1 MTRTKD
7 LKGIGFRSVDT
18 EVDLHIGNLW
28 SMKKRNSIDQS
39 HERKRQVMVSETN
52 LIAVP
57 RRSEC
62 RSYSSMQRH
71 STIRH
76 LLSVRAIS
84 LLSAWWAVWLTMI
97 IVLVVTL
104 VYVRNQKRVARH
116 CTSHRWRWFA
126 HVHIEEK
133 EDCRH
138 RNTLLM
144 VHFFSFLFFS
154 SPPSAR
160 RSYLLYFT
168 FVEGHH
174 VENKS
179 SSSTEE
185 TNVKKTSRLGCKPS
199 RLSLSSN
206 WPIGYTCIFQSSIG
220 DLSQHRLSDD
230 EAVST
235 AGSSESET
243 SPIVGFRVDENK
255 PTNRVI

>member
-1 MTRTKD
+1 
-7 LKGIGFRSVDT
+7 
-18 EVDLHIGNLW
+18 
-28 SMKKRNSIDQS
+28 MKKRNSSDRS
-39 HERKRQVMVSETN
+39 HERKRLVMAFETN

-62 RSYSSMQRH
+62 RSYSSLRRH

-144 VHFFSFLFFS
+144 VHFFSFLVLLLLS
-154 SPPSAR
+154 SRISSFIFTVFYCCGRASCRKQIFVVR
-160 RSYLLYFT
+160 RR
-168 FVEGHH
+168 
-174 VENKS
+174 NQRWK
-179 SSSTEE
+179 
-185 TNVKKTSRLGCKPS
+185 NVK
-199 RLSLSSN
+199 
-206 WPIGYTCIFQSSIG
+206 IGM
-220 DLSQHRLSDD
+220 
-230 EAVST
+230 
-235 AGSSESET
+235 
-243 SPIVGFRVDENK
+243 
-255 PTNRVI
+255 